1 MISVAGFRDSF
12 PQFTEALFP
21 DGRVAFYLSLAGK
34 AADGTGGMDAAAGPV
49 TSQTKTVGSV
59 SKSESRGGAA
69 ASGSANVNA
78 GHWNDTVYGK
88 QWWQLAMIVGAG
100 AAHV

>member
-1 MISVAGFRDSF
+1 M
-12 PQFTEALFP
+12 
-21 DGRVAFYLSLAGK
+21 K

-59 SKSESRGGAA
+59 SKSESRGARPRPEA
-69 ASGSANVNA
+69 PTVNA

-88 QWWQLAMIVGAG
+88 QWWQLAMIIGAG

>member
-1 MISVAGFRDSF
+1 MRGPHADDHGEL
-12 PQFTEALFP
+12 PPLFAVNGIVP
-21 DGRVAFYLSLAGK
+21 MSGVY
-34 AADGTGGMDAAAGPV
+34 V
-49 TSQTKTVGSV
+49 
-59 SKSESRGGAA
+59 GAA

-88 QWWQLAMIVGAG
+88 QWWQLAMIIGVG

>member
-1 MISVAGFRDSF
+1 
-12 PQFTEALFP
+12 
-21 DGRVAFYLSLAGK
+21 
-34 AADGTGGMDAAAGPV
+34 MDAAAGPV

-88 QWWQLAMIVGAG
+88 QWWQLAMIIGAG